1 MTKKIKRLLIKK
13 SRNYRD
19 IDPTQDNLVQMYN
32 KIQKAARPN
41 NNHNGN
47 MDIYDHNVKRVYDKV
62 KFLFPNADIS
72 R

>member
-1 MTKKIKRLLIKK
+1 
-13 SRNYRD
+13 
-19 IDPTQDNLVQMYN
+19 MYN